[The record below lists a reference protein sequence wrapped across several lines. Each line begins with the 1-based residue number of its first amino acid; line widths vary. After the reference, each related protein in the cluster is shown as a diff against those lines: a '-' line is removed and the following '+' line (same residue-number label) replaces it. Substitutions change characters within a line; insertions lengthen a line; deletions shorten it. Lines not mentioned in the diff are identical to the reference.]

1 LPSEKI
7 LSLLVPSAICLQLR
21 SASSNEVIEIL
32 GERLFQAG
40 YVHDSFVQA
49 ALDRESQLPTGL
61 PLEGKYNAAIP
72 HTEIEHVIKPAL
84 ALATLTQPVDF
95 QNMVLPEETVPVQL
109 VILMALEQAKTQVE
123 MLQEIAAVLQDSA
136 TIEKLVLAAEIHQ
149 VYEAFA

>member
-1 LPSEKI
+1 MPSEKI
-7 LSLLVPSAICLQLR
+7 LSLLVPSAVCLQLQ
-21 SASSNEVIEIL
+21 SDSSKEVIETL

-72 HTEIEHVIKPAL
+72 HTDIEHVIQPAL

-95 QNMVLPEETVPVQL
+95 QNMVMPEEKVPVQL

-123 MLQEIAAVLQDSA
+123 MLQEIAAVLQDS
-136 TIEKLVLAAEIHQ
+136 TIIEKLILACEVQQ
-149 VYEAFA
+149 VFDAFA